1 MCLYICFS
9 LRAIYGTDDQMNGL
23 HGSDCYSSAAR
34 EVRFFFPDSV
44 VEPIPVG
51 QAAKDYLAKAVNPT
65 LLKGLTQLCKEKPR
79 DPVVCR
85 FIYVNP
91 ALDNF

>member
-1 MCLYICFS
+1 M
-9 LRAIYGTDDQMNGL
+9 YGTDDQMNGL

-34 EVRFFFPDSV
+34 EIRFFFPDSI

-51 QAAKDYLAKAVNPT
+51 QAARDYLAKAVNPT

-79 DPVVCR
+79 HPVVR
-85 FIYVNP
+85 VKQFVIIVGGII
-91 ALDNF
+91 